1 MLYLEAYYVDMFL
14 VCHALVEIGR
24 VTKVNT
30 PLHYLMPVTI
40 PFVNLLEMHTTI
52 QDNAITITCV
62 TISCIRIN
70 RSPKNATFS
79 NTELIAK
86 KAGPG

>member
-1 MLYLEAYYVDMFL
+1 
-14 VCHALVEIGR
+14 
-24 VTKVNT
+24 
-30 PLHYLMPVTI
+30 MPVTI

-52 QDNAITITCV
+52 QDNAITVTCV

-70 RSPKNATFS
+70 RSPKNVTFS

>member
-1 MLYLEAYYVDMFL
+1 
-14 VCHALVEIGR
+14 
-24 VTKVNT
+24 
-30 PLHYLMPVTI
+30 MPVTI
-40 PFVNLLEMHTTI
+40 PFVNLLEMHTI
-52 QDNAITITCV
+52 QDNAITVTCV

-86 KAGPG
+86 MAGPR